1 MSAKITLNKYAQQLS
16 RMLCNGLPGIAVQEL
31 MAPSNRQELIVLNNH
46 GKTARTSSVLII
58 LFPNESG
65 ELCTIFT
72 KRVEY
77 KGVHSGQISF
87 PGGKSEPHD
96 QSLLHTALRETSEEI
111 GIQIEEKN
119 ILGRLTDLFVP
130 PSNFIISPFVAFL
143 DEPPLTKP
151 DPTEVAE
158 IFSVPVSHCLAPES
172 TIQQS
177 HKTSFGQDIP
187 VPGYLYKNYFIWGA
201 TAMIYSELLWVIG
214 QIEGQTP

>member
-1 MSAKITLNKYAQQLS
+1 MGALLH
-16 RMLCNGLPGIAVQEL
+16 NGLPGITAQEL
-31 MAPSNRQELIVLNNH
+31 MAPSNRGELILLNNH

-58 LFPNESG
+58 LFPNETG

-72 KRVEY
+72 KRMEY

-87 PGGKSEPHD
+87 PGGKSEPQD

-111 GIQIEEKN
+111 GLQIDEKS

-130 PSNFIISPFVAFL
+130 PSNFIISPFVALL
-143 DEPPLTKP
+143 DEPPITKP

-158 IFSVPVSHCLAPES
+158 IFSVPVSHCLIPES
-172 TIQQS
+172 KINQS
-177 HKTSFGQDIP
+177 YTTSYGMNIP

-201 TAMIYSELLWVIG
+201 TAMIYSELLWVIK
-214 QIEGQTP
+214 QIES